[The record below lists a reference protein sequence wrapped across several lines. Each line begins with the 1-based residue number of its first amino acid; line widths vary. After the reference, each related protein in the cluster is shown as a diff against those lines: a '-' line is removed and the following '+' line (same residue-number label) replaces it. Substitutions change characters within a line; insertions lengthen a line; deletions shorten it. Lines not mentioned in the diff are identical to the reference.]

1 MSLVHGPSKGNKE
14 SVEGSNLCPCTPS
27 QFSLFFTP
35 QIRFK
40 IIFDIDSE
48 HCSLDK
54 NMRGNNKEEGEKEI
68 YSLFV
73 F

>member
-1 MSLVHGPSKGNKE
+1 MSAVHSPSKGTKE
-14 SVEGSNLCPCTPS
+14 SVEGNRLCLCTPS
-27 QFSLFFTP
+27 QFSLLFTP

-48 HCSLDK
+48 HRSLDK
-54 NMRGNNKEEGEKEI
+54 NMRGNNKEEGGKEI
-68 YSLFV
+68 YSIFV